1 MRVSKYQ
8 IPTTESGCLLWS
20 VECIYRDGFSLCD
33 DPRTNKGNSDAAC
46 HKMANAGGWRALS
59 RFQPQITDTRISSV

>member
-46 HKMANAGGWRALS
+46 HKMANKTLL
-59 RFQPQITDTRISSV
+59 QYVHPQSDGKHNNR